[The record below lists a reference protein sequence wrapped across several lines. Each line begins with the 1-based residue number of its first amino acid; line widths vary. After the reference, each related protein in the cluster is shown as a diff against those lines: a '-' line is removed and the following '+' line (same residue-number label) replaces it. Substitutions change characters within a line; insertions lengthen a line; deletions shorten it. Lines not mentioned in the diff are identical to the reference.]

1 MKMRLYIRPMYY
13 LYQLLRNTHMEQ
25 EKLEKLQLESLRKVI
40 ENAYNNVPYY
50 NSLFKKNDLRP
61 GDIKSIQDL
70 NKIPVLSK
78 QDIRENL
85 TEIISKGYNMH
96 SLIEY
101 ETSGSTGQPLPVY
114 VNREEDDYRKAK
126 HLRSN
131 IIVGQRPRDKY
142 ICVTSPSHYG
152 RVPTIL
158 QKIRVFSREFVSV
171 FDDVETQLRRVEA
184 YGPDILAGYSSSLY
198 LLAQEAERTGSTSIR
213 PKFLLGGAELCD
225 EPSVRY
231 TEKVFHSPFIDQ
243 YAIVEVEKIAW
254 QCSNHS
260 EYHLD
265 SDSVIVQFI
274 DQDGKEVAP
283 GERGE
288 IICTSLFNHAMPFIR
303 YNIGDI
309 AIPSDEEC
317 ECGITFPTMKII
329 EGRKDSMLTLPG
341 GLILSPRN
349 FAITVNHFDH
359 IYEVD
364 QWRVVQKKV
373 DYFEIFLKL
382 KEDSMEASKITDLLK
397 AHMHKMLNMSEDE
410 ITFEVNVVE
419 DMPKDRTGKLRAI
432 VSLIN

>member
-1 MKMRLYIRPMYY
+1 
-13 LYQLLRNTHMEQ
+13 MEK
-25 EKLEKLQLESLRKVI
+25 EKLERLQIKSLRGVI
-40 ENAYNNVPYY
+40 ENAFDNVPYY
-50 NSLFKKNDLRP
+50 NNMFKEHDLRP
-61 GDIKSIQDL
+61 SDIKKVQDL

-85 TEIISKGYNMH
+85 NEMISKDYNMH

-114 VNREEDDYRKAK
+114 VNKDEDDYRKAK

-131 IIVGQRPRDKY
+131 IIVGQRLRDKY

-171 FDDVETQLRRVEA
+171 FDDVETQLKKVTE
-184 YGPDILAGYSSSLY
+184 YDPDILAGYSSSLY
-198 LLAQEAERTGSTSIR
+198 LLAQQAERTDSTSIR

-225 EPSVRY
+225 EPSRRY
-231 TEKVFHSPFIDQ
+231 TENVFHSPFIDQ
-243 YAIVEVEKIAW
+243 YAIVELEKVAW

-274 DQDGKEVAP
+274 DKDGEEVSP

-303 YNIGDI
+303 YSIGDI
-309 AIPSDEEC
+309 GIPSNEEC
-317 ECGITFPTMKII
+317 DCGITFPTMKII

-349 FAITVNHFDH
+349 FAITVNHFPH

-364 QWRVVQKKV
+364 QWRLIQKKL

-382 KEDSMEASKITDLLK
+382 KEGSMEASKIEEQLRS
-397 AHMHKMLNMSEDE
+397 HMHKMLNMSEDV
-410 ITFEVNVVE
+410 ITFEVNIVE
-419 DMPKDRTGKLRAI
+419 DMQKDRTGKLRAI